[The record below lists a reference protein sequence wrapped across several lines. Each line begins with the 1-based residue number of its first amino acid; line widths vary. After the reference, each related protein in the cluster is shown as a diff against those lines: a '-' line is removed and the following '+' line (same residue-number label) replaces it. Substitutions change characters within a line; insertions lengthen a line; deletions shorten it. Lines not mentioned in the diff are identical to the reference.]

1 MRFRHPQAGGAFP
14 VGVRARMT
22 SAVFLGLAQ
31 RRTLSFAPA
40 GRMASVTGRPEVAA
54 AVLGSARFPDEAEPS
69 DVF

>member
-1 MRFRHPQAGGAFP
+1 
-14 VGVRARMT
+14 MT

-54 AVLGSARFPDEAEPS
+54 AVLGSARFPDGAEPS